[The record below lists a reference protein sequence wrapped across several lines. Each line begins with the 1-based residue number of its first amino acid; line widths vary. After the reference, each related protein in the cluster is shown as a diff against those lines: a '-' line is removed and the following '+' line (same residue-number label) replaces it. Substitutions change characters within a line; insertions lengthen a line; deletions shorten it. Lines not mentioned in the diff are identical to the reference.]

1 MPEKKKKRTV
11 EEALALL
18 ELEEKNPDRIG
29 PGKSTILSKVQK
41 NKQTKVDE
49 AVLWVC
55 QSLHFVDNNNTTYVN
70 VC

>member
-18 ELEEKNPDRIG
+18 ELEEKNPDRT
-29 PGKSTILSKVQK
+29 KSTILSKVQK